1 MREPMTSLRIP
12 RFFSPVTSLRNNQDQ
27 FILMKTSRL
36 LSLLAI
42 CLFGSLANAHE
53 KGAPLTP
60 AQKSYLGHYEVLRA
74 ALAADDL
81 PGAQKA
87 AAVIVAAP
95 VDKPTSDA
103 DAERTAKNLAAAK
116 NVAAAA
122 SLADAREGFK
132 TLSRKAVH
140 LAEGLTGYYRLTCPH
155 VPNDEGKWVQTTN
168 KIANPYHG
176 KAMLTCG
183 KRLE

>member
-1 MREPMTSLRIP
+1 
-12 RFFSPVTSLRNNQDQ
+12 
-27 FILMKTSRL
+27 MKTLRFL
-36 LSLLAI
+36 CPLAI
-42 CLFGSLANAHE
+42 CLFGSLAIAHE
-53 KGAPLTP
+53 KGTPLTP

-81 PGAQKA
+81 PAAQKA

-103 DAERTAKNLAAAK
+103 DAERAAKNLAAAK
-116 NVAAAA
+116 TVVAAG

>member
-1 MREPMTSLRIP
+1 
-12 RFFSPVTSLRNNQDQ
+12 
-27 FILMKTSRL
+27 MKTLRFL
-36 LSLLAI
+36 CPLAI
-42 CLFGSLANAHE
+42 CLFGSLAIAHE

-60 AQKSYLGHYEVLRA
+60 AQKSYLGNYETLRA

-81 PGAQKA
+81 PAAQKA

-103 DAERTAKNLAAAK
+103 DAERAAKNLAAAK
-116 NVAAAA
+116 NVSVAG

-155 VPNDEGKWVQTTN
+155 VPNDEGKWVQTSN

-176 KAMLTCG
+176 KSMLTCG
-183 KRLE
+183 KRIE

>member
-1 MREPMTSLRIP
+1 
-12 RFFSPVTSLRNNQDQ
+12 
-27 FILMKTSRL
+27 MKIIR
-36 LSLLAI
+36 
-42 CLFGSLANAHE
+42 SLAPIVFGLFALSSFAHE
-53 KGAPLTP
+53 KGAPLT
-60 AQKSYLGHYEVLRA
+60 AARKSYLGHYEVLRA

-87 AAVIVAAP
+87 AVVIVAAP

-103 DAERTAKNLAAAK
+103 DSERAAKNLAAAK
-116 NVAAAA
+116 TVAAAT

-140 LAEGLTGYYRLTCPH
+140 LAEGLSGYYRLTCSH